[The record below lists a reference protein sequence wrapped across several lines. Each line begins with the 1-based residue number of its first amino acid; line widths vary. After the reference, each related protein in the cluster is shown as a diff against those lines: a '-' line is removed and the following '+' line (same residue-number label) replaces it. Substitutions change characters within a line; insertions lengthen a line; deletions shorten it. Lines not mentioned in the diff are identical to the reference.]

1 MGQLHQEGF
10 SVHWPSL
17 GGERRG
23 EEGRMRGGRGE
34 GRGGEGREGR
44 GNSVEFALYLGLAT
58 PDFELIALIALI
70 SRLLPP

>member
-34 GRGGEGREGR
+34 GRGGKEEGI
-44 GNSVEFALYLGLAT
+44 V
-58 PDFELIALIALI
+58 
-70 SRLLPP
+70 